1 MRRLIAVLVLALLPL
16 PAVAQDRAQ
25 TLADIRAELKTLT
38 SDINSLKS
46 ELKATGASNPNVAG
60 GSALQR
66 MDAIEA
72 ALSELTSKTE
82 ELQNRINRVVTDG
95 TNRIGDLEFRVT
107 ELEGGDVSKLGDT
120 APLGGAAAS
129 GSGSGAATAAT
140 STGAG
145 ATEAAPDLAVNE
157 KADFDRAKGVL
168 GQGDFRAAADQFK
181 TFTET
186 YPGSPLSAEALLLR
200 GDALT
205 QLGDIPNAARSY
217 LDSFSGTPNGTF
229 APDALLR
236 LGQSLGTLGQTPE
249 ACVTLKEVGVR
260 FPGSDQAAQATTS
273 MQGLACQ

>member
-1 MRRLIAVLVLALLPL
+1 MRRLIAVLVLVLLPV
-16 PAVAQDRAQ
+16 PALAQDRTQ
-25 TLADIRAELKTLT
+25 TLADIRAELNTLT
-38 SDINSLKS
+38 ADVNSLKA
-46 ELKATGASNPNVAG
+46 ELTASGASNPNVAG

-72 ALSELTSKTE
+72 ALAELTSKTE

-120 APLGGAAAS
+120 APLGGQAAATV
-129 GSGSGAATAAT
+129 GAAAAT
-140 STGAG
+140 SDPAAQAG
-145 ATEAAPDLAVNE
+145 SADPAPDLAVNE

-168 GQGDFRAAADQFK
+168 GQGDFRAAADQLK

-217 LDSFSGTPNGTF
+217 LESFSGTPNGSF

-249 ACVTLKEVGVR
+249 ACVTLKEVGAR
-260 FPGSDQAAQATTS
+260 FPGTEQASQATVS
-273 MQGLACQ
+273 LQGMACQ

>member
-16 PAVAQDRAQ
+16 PALAQDRAQ
-25 TLADIRAELKTLT
+25 TLADIRAELKTLAAEV
-38 SDINSLKS
+38 NSLKA
-46 ELKATGASNPNVAG
+46 ELTASGASNPNVAG

-72 ALSELTSKTE
+72 ALAELTSKTE
-82 ELQNRINRVVTDG
+82 ELQNRINKVVTDG
-95 TNRIGDLEFRVT
+95 TNRIGDLDFRVT

-129 GSGSGAATAAT
+129 TGGSGAGAAGGASEGSATD
-140 STGAG
+140 S
-145 ATEAAPDLAVNE
+145 APDLAVNE
-157 KADFDRAKGVL
+157 KADFDRAKEVL
-168 GQGDFRAAADQFK
+168 GKGDFRAAADQLK
-181 TFTET
+181 AFTET

-217 LDSFSGTPNGTF
+217 LDSFSGTPNGSF

-236 LGQSLGTLGQTPE
+236 LGQSLGTLGQGPE

-260 FPGSDQAAQATTS
+260 FPGTDQAAQATTS